1 MRTQRGFS
9 LLEILFAFAVLMIV
23 ITISL
28 GAFLERNK
36 RLRQADELIRAYQVL
51 ANEAEVWRRIDYHS
65 VHAVKS
71 FSSDTMVLEPLEPFS
86 TNVEVARVKPW
97 QKNVTLIIRWHR
109 GEREAKLGLVRVDT
123 GGTNLW

>member
-9 LLEILFAFAVLMIV
+9 LLEILFAFAVLMLV

-28 GAFLERNK
+28 LAFLERNK
-36 RLRQADELIRAYQVL
+36 RLQQANELIRAYQVL
-51 ANEAEVWRRIDYHS
+51 ANEAEVWRRFDYKG
-65 VHAVKS
+65 VNEATA
-71 FSSDTMVLEPLEPFS
+71 FSSDTMVLAPLEPF
-86 TNVEVARVKPW
+86 TTRVEVAQVKPW
-97 QKNVTLIIRWHR
+97 QKNVTLIIRWHG

>member
-9 LLEILFAFAVLMIV
+9 LLEILFAFAVLMLV

-51 ANEAEVWRRIDYHS
+51 ANEAEMWRRVDYQ
-65 VHAVKS
+65 AVRAVSS
-71 FSSDTMVLEPLEPFS
+71 FSSDTMVLEPLEPF
-86 TNVEVARVKPW
+86 TTKIEVAQVKPW
-97 QKNVTLIIRWHR
+97 QKNVTLIIRWHHD
-109 GEREAKLGLVRVDT
+109 EREAKLGLVRVDT

>member
-9 LLEILFAFAVLMIV
+9 LLEILFAFAVLMVV

-51 ANEAEVWRRIDYHS
+51 ANEAEVWRRIDYHA
-65 VHAVKS
+65 VHAVSS
-71 FSSDTMVLEPLEPFS
+71 FSSDTMVLEPLEPF
-86 TNVEVARVKPW
+86 TTKIEVAQVKPW
-97 QKNVTLIIRWHR
+97 QKNVTLIIRWHS